1 MIRGREMESGHW
13 KICFA
18 CANIFAGNN
27 AEVLECPCC
36 GSRVSAENYELILNE
51 AREAVYY
58 GWDYRLKYE
67 KDLEEKG
74 RISTHYHLEQCEE
87 VFNFIAL
94 AAASGIAGGLAYDT
108 VKKVF
113 TKVCAFVK
121 QNGSPKEKSKIFSL
135 IHSREN
141 MDKFMQYIDE
151 YYRCFESINEEVR
164 EAIFE
169 EMIVDKISLTLERMI
184 LSQNAE
190 IDMDR
195 IKEISPFSEEEIFKG
210 MIEARREVTAG
221 KRNKSASF
229 ENFWKNIE

>member
-1 MIRGREMESGHW
+1 MESCHW

-18 CANIFAGNN
+18 CANIFAGNSTG
-27 AEVLECPCC
+27 VLECPCC
-36 GSRVSAENYELILNE
+36 GSRVNAEKYELILNE
-51 AREAVYY
+51 AREAVHY

-74 RISTHYHLEQCEE
+74 RISTHYCLEPREE

-94 AAASGIAGGLAYDT
+94 AAASGLVGGLAYDT

-113 TKVCAFVK
+113 AKISEFVK
-121 QNGSPKEKSKIFSL
+121 QNGSQEEKSKIFSL
-135 IHSREN
+135 IHNREN

-151 YYRCFESINEEVR
+151 YYRCFENTNDEVR

-169 EMIVDKISLTLERMI
+169 EMVVDKISPTLERMI
-184 LSQNAE
+184 LSQNVE

-195 IKEISPFSEEEIFKG
+195 IKEISPFSEEELFKG

-221 KRNKSASF
+221 KRNGSAVF
-229 ENFWKNIE
+229 DNFWKNIE